1 MEELSEV
8 LIDVQKEYK
17 RSNKL
22 KDIIIIILIVL
33 MFLQS
38 AFSFGCFVWYESQ
51 FEYYDTAQETNKKDV
66 DIETSGDSANA
77 EYNDVSG
84 NQYND
89 NAVHS
94 MQDKYHNKYKNK
106 YDDTYT
112 DKWKKKETKHNKTNK

>member
-1 MEELSEV
+1 MEEFSEV
-8 LIDVQKEYK
+8 LLDVQKEYK

-51 FEYYDTAQETNKKDV
+51 FEYYDTAQEENTKDV

-77 EYNDVSG
+77 ECNDVSG

-89 NAVHS
+89 NAVHN
-94 MQDKYHNKYKNK
+94 QGGEN
-106 YDDTYT
+106 
-112 DKWKKKETKHNKTNK
+112 

>member
-1 MEELSEV
+1 MEEFSEV
-8 LIDVQKEYK
+8 LLDVQKEYK

-51 FEYYDTAQETNKKDV
+51 FDYVTTNGKDV
-66 DIETSGDSANA
+66 DVETSGDNANA

-84 NQYND
+84 NKYND
-89 NAVHS
+89 NAVHN
-94 MQDKYHNKYKNK
+94 QGGEN
-106 YDDTYT
+106 
-112 DKWKKKETKHNKTNK
+112 

>member
-1 MEELSEV
+1 MEEFSEV
-8 LIDVQKEYK
+8 LLDVQKEYK

-51 FEYYDTAQETNKKDV
+51 FDYVTTNGKDV
-66 DIETSGDSANA
+66 DVETSGDNANA

-89 NAVHS
+89 NAVHN
-94 MQDKYHNKYKNK
+94 QGGENQEWRKQE
-106 YDDTYT
+106 YT
-112 DKWKKKETKHNKTNK
+112 

>member
-1 MEELSEV
+1 MEEFSEV

-38 AFSFGCFVWYESQ
+38 VFSFGCFVWYESQ
-51 FEYYDTAQETNKKDV
+51 FDYVTTNGKDIDV
-66 DIETSGDSANA
+66 ETSGDNANA

-89 NAVHS
+89 NAVHN
-94 MQDKYHNKYKNK
+94 QGGEN
-106 YDDTYT
+106 
-112 DKWKKKETKHNKTNK
+112 

>member
-1 MEELSEV
+1 MEEFSEV
-8 LIDVQKEYK
+8 MIDVQKEYK

-51 FEYYDTAQETNKKDV
+51 FDYVTTNGKDV
-66 DIETSGDSANA
+66 DVETSGDNANA

-89 NAVHS
+89 NAVHN
-94 MQDKYHNKYKNK
+94 QGGEN
-106 YDDTYT
+106 
-112 DKWKKKETKHNKTNK
+112 

>member
-1 MEELSEV
+1 MENKEFEEI

-38 AFSFGCFVWYESQ
+38 ALNFGCFVWYESQ
-51 FEYYDTAQETNKKDV
+51 FEYYDTAQDTNTEDV
-66 DIETSGDSANA
+66 DVETSGDNANA
-77 EYNDVSG
+77 EYNDVNG

-89 NAVHS
+89 NAVHN
-94 MQDKYHNKYKNK
+94 QGGEN
-106 YDDTYT
+106 
-112 DKWKKKETKHNKTNK
+112 

>member
-1 MEELSEV
+1 MEEFSEV

-51 FEYYDTAQETNKKDV
+51 FDYVTTNGKDV
-66 DIETSGDSANA
+66 DVETSGDNANA

-89 NAVHS
+89 NAVH
-94 MQDKYHNKYKNK
+94 NLERN
-106 YDDTYT
+106 
-112 DKWKKKETKHNKTNK
+112 

>member
-1 MEELSEV
+1 MEEFSEV

-51 FEYYDTAQETNKKDV
+51 FDYVTTDGKNVDV
-66 DIETSGDSANA
+66 ETSGDNANA
-77 EYNDVSG
+77 EYNDVNG

-89 NAVHS
+89 NSVHN
-94 MQDKYHNKYKNK
+94 QGGEN
-106 YDDTYT
+106 
-112 DKWKKKETKHNKTNK
+112 

>member
-1 MEELSEV
+1 MEEFSEV

-51 FEYYDTAQETNKKDV
+51 FDYVTTNGKDV
-66 DIETSGDSANA
+66 DVETSGDNANA
-77 EYNDVSG
+77 EYNDVNG

-89 NAVHS
+89 NAVHN
-94 MQDKYHNKYKNK
+94 QGGEN
-106 YDDTYT
+106 
-112 DKWKKKETKHNKTNK
+112 

>member
-1 MEELSEV
+1 MEEFSEV

-51 FEYYDTAQETNKKDV
+51 FDYVTTNGKDV
-66 DIETSGDSANA
+66 DVETSGDNANA
-77 EYNDVSG
+77 EYND
-84 NQYND
+84 
-89 NAVHS
+89 NAVHN
-94 MQDKYHNKYKNK
+94 QGGEN
-106 YDDTYT
+106 
-112 DKWKKKETKHNKTNK
+112 

>member
-1 MEELSEV
+1 MEEFSEV
-8 LIDVQKEYK
+8 LLDVQKEYK

-38 AFSFGCFVWYESQ
+38 AFNFGCFVWYESQ
-51 FEYYDTAQETNKKDV
+51 FDYVTTSGKDV
-66 DIETSGDSANA
+66 DVETSGDNANA

-89 NAVHS
+89 NAVHN
-94 MQDKYHNKYKNK
+94 QGGEN
-106 YDDTYT
+106 
-112 DKWKKKETKHNKTNK
+112 

>member
-1 MEELSEV
+1 MEDKEFEEI

-38 AFSFGCFVWYESQ
+38 AFNFGCFVWYESQ
-51 FEYYDTAQETNKKDV
+51 FDYVTTSGKDV
-66 DIETSGDSANA
+66 DIETGGDNANA
-77 EYNDVSG
+77 EYNDVNG

-89 NAVHS
+89 NAVHN
-94 MQDKYHNKYKNK
+94 QGGEY
-106 YDDTYT
+106 
-112 DKWKKKETKHNKTNK
+112 

>member
-1 MEELSEV
+1 MEEFSEV

-38 AFSFGCFVWYESQ
+38 AFNFGCFVWYESQ
-51 FEYYDTAQETNKKDV
+51 FDYVTTDGKNVDV
-66 DIETSGDSANA
+66 ETSGDNANA
-77 EYNDVSG
+77 EYNDVNG

-89 NAVHS
+89 NAVHN
-94 MQDKYHNKYKNK
+94 QGGEN
-106 YDDTYT
+106 
-112 DKWKKKETKHNKTNK
+112 

>member
-1 MEELSEV
+1 MEEFGEV
-8 LIDVQKEYK
+8 LLDVQKEYK

-51 FEYYDTAQETNKKDV
+51 FDYVITNGKDV
-66 DIETSGDSANA
+66 DVETSGDNASA

-89 NAVHS
+89 NAVHN
-94 MQDKYHNKYKNK
+94 QGGEN
-106 YDDTYT
+106 
-112 DKWKKKETKHNKTNK
+112 

>member
-1 MEELSEV
+1 MEEFSEV
-8 LIDVQKEYK
+8 LIDVQKEYR

-51 FEYYDTAQETNKKDV
+51 FDYVTTNGKDV
-66 DIETSGDSANA
+66 DVETSGDNANA

-84 NQYND
+84 NKYND
-89 NAVHS
+89 NAVHN
-94 MQDKYHNKYKNK
+94 QGGEN
-106 YDDTYT
+106 
-112 DKWKKKETKHNKTNK
+112 

>member
-1 MEELSEV
+1 MGNKEFEEI

-22 KDIIIIILIVL
+22 KDIIIIILIVF

-38 AFSFGCFVWYESQ
+38 ALNFGCFVWYESQ
-51 FEYYDTAQETNKKDV
+51 FDYVTTNGKDV
-66 DIETSGDSANA
+66 DIETSGDNANA

-89 NAVHS
+89 NAVHN
-94 MQDKYHNKYKNK
+94 QGGEN
-106 YDDTYT
+106 
-112 DKWKKKETKHNKTNK
+112 

>member
-1 MEELSEV
+1 MEEFSEV
-8 LIDVQKEYK
+8 LLDVQKEYK

-51 FEYYDTAQETNKKDV
+51 FDYVTTNGKDV
-66 DIETSGDSANA
+66 DVETSGDNANA

-84 NQYND
+84 NRYND
-89 NAVHS
+89 NAVHN
-94 MQDKYHNKYKNK
+94 QGGEN
-106 YDDTYT
+106 
-112 DKWKKKETKHNKTNK
+112 

>member
-1 MEELSEV
+1 MEEFSEV
-8 LIDVQKEYK
+8 LLDVQKEYK

-51 FEYYDTAQETNKKDV
+51 FDYVTTNGKDV
-66 DIETSGDSANA
+66 DVETSGDNANA

-84 NQYND
+84 NQHND
-89 NAVHS
+89 NAVHN
-94 MQDKYHNKYKNK
+94 QGGEN
-106 YDDTYT
+106 
-112 DKWKKKETKHNKTNK
+112 

>member
-1 MEELSEV
+1 MEEFSEV

-51 FEYYDTAQETNKKDV
+51 FDYVTTDGKNVDV
-66 DIETSGDSANA
+66 ETSGDNANA
-77 EYNDVSG
+77 EYNDISG

-89 NAVHS
+89 NAVHN
-94 MQDKYHNKYKNK
+94 QGGEN
-106 YDDTYT
+106 
-112 DKWKKKETKHNKTNK
+112 

>member
-1 MEELSEV
+1 MQQFKEVKQTWKSFSEV

-22 KDIIIIILIVL
+22 KDTIIIILIVL

-51 FEYYDTAQETNKKDV
+51 FDYVTTNGKDV
-66 DIETSGDSANA
+66 DVETSGDNANA

-89 NAVHS
+89 NAVHN
-94 MQDKYHNKYKNK
+94 QGGEN
-106 YDDTYT
+106 
-112 DKWKKKETKHNKTNK
+112 

>member
-1 MEELSEV
+1 MEEFSEV

-77 EYNDVSG
+77 EYNDEAEI
-84 NQYND
+84 NIMI
-89 NAVHS
+89 
-94 MQDKYHNKYKNK
+94 MQFTTKVVRIKDGESKYTCNKNK
-106 YDDTYT
+106 NN
-112 DKWKKKETKHNKTNK
+112 NKNKG

>member
-1 MEELSEV
+1 MEEFGEV
-8 LIDVQKEYK
+8 LLDVQKEYK

-51 FEYYDTAQETNKKDV
+51 FDYVTTETGGKDV
-66 DIETSGDSANA
+66 DIETSGDSSNA

-89 NAVHS
+89 NAVHN
-94 MQDKYHNKYKNK
+94 QGGEN
-106 YDDTYT
+106 
-112 DKWKKKETKHNKTNK
+112 

>member
-1 MEELSEV
+1 MEEFSEV
-8 LIDVQKEYK
+8 LLDVQKEYK

-51 FEYYDTAQETNKKDV
+51 FDYVTTNGKDV
-66 DIETSGDSANA
+66 DVETSGDNANA
-77 EYNDVSG
+77 EHNDVSG

-89 NAVHS
+89 NAVHN
-94 MQDKYHNKYKNK
+94 QGGEN
-106 YDDTYT
+106 
-112 DKWKKKETKHNKTNK
+112 

>member
-1 MEELSEV
+1 MEEFSEV

-51 FEYYDTAQETNKKDV
+51 FDYVTTNGKNVDV
-66 DIETSGDSANA
+66 ETSGDNANA
-77 EYNDVSG
+77 EYNDVNG

-89 NAVHS
+89 NAVHN
-94 MQDKYHNKYKNK
+94 QGGEN
-106 YDDTYT
+106 
-112 DKWKKKETKHNKTNK
+112 

>member
-1 MEELSEV
+1 MEEFSEV

-51 FEYYDTAQETNKKDV
+51 FDYVTTNGKDV
-66 DIETSGDSANA
+66 DVETSGDNANA

-89 NAVHS
+89 NAVHNQGGENS
-94 MQDKYHNKYKNK
+94 EWRKQEYM
-106 YDDTYT
+106 
-112 DKWKKKETKHNKTNK
+112 

>member
-1 MEELSEV
+1 MEEFSEV

-22 KDIIIIILIVL
+22 KDVIIIILIVL

-51 FEYYDTAQETNKKDV
+51 FDYVTTNGKDV
-66 DIETSGDSANA
+66 DVETSGDNANA

-89 NAVHS
+89 NAVHN
-94 MQDKYHNKYKNK
+94 QGGEN
-106 YDDTYT
+106 
-112 DKWKKKETKHNKTNK
+112 

>member
-1 MEELSEV
+1 MEEFSEV
-8 LIDVQKEYK
+8 LLDVQKEYK

-51 FEYYDTAQETNKKDV
+51 FEYVTTNGKDV
-66 DIETSGDSANA
+66 DVETSGDNANA

-89 NAVHS
+89 NAVHN
-94 MQDKYHNKYKNK
+94 QGGEN
-106 YDDTYT
+106 
-112 DKWKKKETKHNKTNK
+112 

>member
-1 MEELSEV
+1 MEEFSEV
-8 LIDVQKEYK
+8 LLDVQKEYK

-22 KDIIIIILIVL
+22 KDVIIIILIVL

-51 FEYYDTAQETNKKDV
+51 FDYVTTNGEDV
-66 DIETSGDSANA
+66 DIDTSGGNANA

-89 NAVHS
+89 NAVHN
-94 MQDKYHNKYKNK
+94 QGGEN
-106 YDDTYT
+106 
-112 DKWKKKETKHNKTNK
+112 

>member
-1 MEELSEV
+1 MEEFSEV
-8 LIDVQKEYK
+8 LLDVQKEYK

-51 FEYYDTAQETNKKDV
+51 FDHVTTNGKDV
-66 DIETSGDSANA
+66 DVETSGDNANA

-89 NAVHS
+89 NAVHN
-94 MQDKYHNKYKNK
+94 QGGEN
-106 YDDTYT
+106 
-112 DKWKKKETKHNKTNK
+112 